1 MELSDI
7 ATASVAWRPCFRIV
21 PSRFPPIAL
30 FERLVDPGDLE
41 TAFSLEAMTNDR
53 LREEVGDL
61 SLVPADERVTG
72 AGAGYVMAAF
82 THPAPQG
89 GRFTDGSYG
98 AYYAAAD
105 RATAIAETV
114 HHRTRFLRETRA
126 PPLELEMRVL
136 RATLR
141 ATLHDLR
148 EAREALPEVF
158 RTDDYAASQ
167 LLGRALRE
175 AGSEGVAYRSVRRPD
190 GECAA
195 VFRPRAIS
203 HCKQAE
209 HLGYVWNG
217 ETIGLVYEKRIL
229 RS

>member
-7 ATASVAWRPCFRIV
+7 ETAGVVWRPCFRIV

-41 TAFSLEAMTNDR
+41 TAFALEAMTNDR

-61 SLVPADERVTG
+61 SLVPSDERVTG

-82 THPAPQG
+82 THPQPQG

-114 HHRTRFLRETRA
+114 HHRERFLLETRA

-136 RATLR
+136 RATLS

-148 EAREALPEVF
+148 EAGEALPDVF
-158 RTDDYAASQ
+158 HTDDYAASQ

-175 AGSEGVAYRSVRRPD
+175 AGSEGIAYRSVRRSD

-195 VFRPRAIS
+195 VFRPRSIS